1 MMLIMTKKQETEIT
15 ILSKILIM
23 NNQERYR
30 DDDDYVS
37 RISSIYYQCLH
48 EERDLEWFLSKV
60 LKIKTNFFKLNKIKK
75 LKYLQKLF
83 KHLMKYQITTP
94 EDKKHSP
101 LTIYDIFP
109 DIHKIGD
116 SEIANVVEKLPEIFE
131 SVIQN
136 ELRKALREKD
146 ASPIPRRGKD
156 SALEVADI
164 EHFYLN
170 IKGVAF
176 SFAIVVKG
184 YKSIR
189 KNKFN
194 WKDVSYQ
201 ISKAHNRT
209 QSDYVIFV
217 SAVEPVDGVIS
228 EMRLEGAIRGNAYL
242 IIFMTPLDLTKFLR
256 WRKII

>member
-1 MMLIMTKKQETEIT
+1 MTRKQETEIT

-23 NNQERYR
+23 NNQERYH
-30 DDDDYVS
+30 DDDNYVS
-37 RISSIYYQCLH
+37 RISGIYYQCLH
-48 EERDLEWFLSKV
+48 EGRDLEWFLSKV
-60 LKIKTNFFKLNKIKK
+60 SKVRTNFFKLNKIKK

-83 KHLMKYQITTP
+83 KHLAKYQITIP
-94 EDKKHSP
+94 EDKKHLP

-116 SEIANVVEKLPEIFE
+116 SEITNVVEKFPELFE
-131 SVIQN
+131 SDIQD

-164 EHFYLN
+164 EQFYLN
-170 IKGVAF
+170 IKGMTF
-176 SFAIVVKG
+176 SFTIVVKG
-184 YKSIR
+184 YKGVR
-189 KNKFN
+189 KKKFN
-194 WKDVSYQ
+194 WEDVSYQ

-228 EMRLEGAIRGNAYL
+228 EMYLEGTARGNSYL
-242 IIFMTPLDLTKFLR
+242 IIFMTPLELAKFLR